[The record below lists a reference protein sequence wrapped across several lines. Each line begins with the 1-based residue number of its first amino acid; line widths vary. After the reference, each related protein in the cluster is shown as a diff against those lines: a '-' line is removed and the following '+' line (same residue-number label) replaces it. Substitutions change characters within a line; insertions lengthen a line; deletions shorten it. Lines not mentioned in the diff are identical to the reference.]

1 MFTYLFKYAIIY
13 IYSTNKIFFQKDEVS
28 MFQVGD
34 YVVYGCKGVCQ
45 VKEITTMKMEGI
57 PKGKLYYQLQPCA
70 QAASRIFTPVEPG
83 NNNKSVMRAVLT
95 KEEASR
101 LLEETDA
108 EGEWIKDDRI
118 REAKYKE
125 IINGCDAV
133 SLLKMIRMLYQ
144 RRAER
149 EAGGRHLPALD
160 GRYLHMAEEILFSE
174 LSLTLECPAEK
185 IKERV

>member
-1 MFTYLFKYAIIY
+1 
-13 IYSTNKIFFQKDEVS
+13 

-45 VKEITTMKMEGI
+45 VKEITTMKMDGI

-83 NNNKSVMRAVLT
+83 NNKSVMRAVLT
-95 KEEASR
+95 RQEASR
-101 LLEETDA
+101 LLEESLS
-108 EGEWIKDDRI
+108 EEEWIKDDRV

-133 SLLKMIRMLYQ
+133 SLLKMIRMPALSAVSRRMFTLKAALNLQ
-144 RRAER
+144 ISSFAVKRKGTSIPMWIPAIRRAV
-149 EAGGRHLPALD
+149 
-160 GRYLHMAEEILFSE
+160 F
-174 LSLTLECPAEK
+174 
-185 IKERV
+185 

>member
-1 MFTYLFKYAIIY
+1 
-13 IYSTNKIFFQKDEVS
+13 

-45 VKEITTMKMEGI
+45 VREITTMKMDGI
-57 PKGKLYYQLQPCA
+57 PKGKLYYQLQPCT

-83 NNNKSVMRAVLT
+83 NNKSVMRAVLT

-101 LLEETDA
+101 LLAMTQQPT
-108 EGEWIKDDRI
+108 EWIKDDRV

-125 IINGCDAV
+125 IINSCDAV
-133 SLLKMIRMLYQ
+133 QLLAMIRMLYQ

-149 EAGGRHLPALD
+149 ENTGRHLPALD
-160 GRYLHMAEEILFSE
+160 GRYLHMAEEILLSE
-174 LSLTLECPAEK
+174 LSLCLECPQDEIRDT
-185 IKERV
+185 IKK

>member
-1 MFTYLFKYAIIY
+1 
-13 IYSTNKIFFQKDEVS
+13 

-45 VKEITTMKMEGI
+45 VKEITTMKMDGI

-83 NNNKSVMRAVLT
+83 NNKSVMRAVLT
-95 KEEASR
+95 KQEASR
-101 LLEETDA
+101 LLEESLS
-108 EGEWIKDDRI
+108 EEEWIKDDRV

-144 RRAER
+144 RRTER
-149 EAGGRHLPALD
+149 EAAGRHLPALD

-174 LSLTLECPAEK
+174 LSLCLDCSREK
-185 IKERV
+185 ILESI